1 MKKQKVLKDR
11 TYRLSG
17 ATAPLSYSIRT
28 RNSRRKPLLHFDG
41 ESNRALRYASNQKTP
56 FEDEQDGNAILE
68 PVVFENG
75 FLYVDKTNVVLQE
88 FLSIHPDNGSVFVE
102 VDTEKDASVEVEN
115 LDYQLEA
122 QLQARDLNIEMLET
136 IGRVVLGM
144 NIDKMST
151 AELKRDVRLYAK
163 NEPED
168 FLDTLNDPMLKL
180 QNLASKLLDE
190 GLLRLKN
197 NNKDVYFNLGGNK
210 KKMITLPFGESPV
223 YTIASYFQT
232 DEGIE
237 VMTMLENKLEE

>member
-11 TYRLSG
+11 TYRLVG

-28 RNSRRKPLLHFDG
+28 RNSSRKPLLHFDG
-41 ESNRALRYASNQKTP
+41 QSNRALRYASNQKSP
-56 FEDEQDGNAILE
+56 FEDEQDGNAILQ
-68 PVVFENG
+68 PIVFENG
-75 FLYVDKTNVVLQE
+75 MLYVDKTNVILQE
-88 FLSIHPDNGSVFVE
+88 FLSLHPDNGSIFEE

-122 QLQARDLNIEMLET
+122 QLQARDLPLEMLET

-197 NNKDVYFNLGGNK
+197 NNKDVYFNLGANK
-210 KKMITLPFGESPV
+210 KKMLTLPFGESPV
-223 YTIASYFQT
+223 YTVASYFQT

-237 VMTMLENKLEE
+237 VMTMLENKLQE

>member
-11 TYRLSG
+11 TYRLVG

-28 RNSRRKPLLHFDG
+28 RNSSRKPLLHFDG
-41 ESNRALRYASNQKTP
+41 QSNRALRYASNQKSP
-56 FEDEQDGNAILE
+56 FEDEQDGNAILQ
-68 PVVFENG
+68 PIVFENG
-75 FLYVDKTNVVLQE
+75 MLYVDKTNVVLQE
-88 FLSIHPDNGSVFVE
+88 FLSIHPDNGNVFEE
-102 VDTEKDASVEVEN
+102 VDTEKDASVEVEK

-122 QLQARDLNIEMLET
+122 QLQARDLSVEMLET
-136 IGRVVLGM
+136 IGRVVLGF

-197 NNKDVYFNLGGNK
+197 NNKDIYFNLGGNK
-210 KKMITLPFGESPV
+210 KKLLTIPFGESPV
-223 YTIASYFQT
+223 YTLASYFQT

>member
-11 TYRLSG
+11 TYRLVG

-28 RNSRRKPLLHFDG
+28 RNSSRKPLLHFDG
-41 ESNRALRYASNQKTP
+41 QSNRALRYASNQRSP
-56 FEDEQDGNAILE
+56 FEDEQDGNAILQ
-68 PVVFENG
+68 PIVFENG
-75 FLYVDKTNVVLQE
+75 MLYVDKTNVILQE
-88 FLSIHPDNGSVFVE
+88 FLSLHPDNGSVFEE

-122 QLQARDLNIEMLET
+122 QLQARDLPLEMLET

-180 QNLASKLLDE
+180 QNLASKLLSE

-210 KKMITLPFGESPV
+210 NKMLTLPFGESPV